1 MSIIKKLFSRSR
13 RFKRLK
19 RETEA
24 RRLVSILENGPFA
37 TFIDVGANTG
47 QTWDLLRKFGYRGK
61 IISVEP
67 LSECHDLLLRK
78 SKSDPNWVIAPRCAL
93 SDHEGVVDI
102 LVAEGSS
109 LSSVT
114 EPTATMSEALP
125 KAREANRESVP
136 LHRLDGL
143 LKREVEAPGKV
154 FLKIDAQGHDMA
166 VLKGAE
172 GVINHIDGVKIE
184 MSLLPLYEG
193 ETLFLDILKYLDAK
207 GFAPHLLVDVGYS
220 KKLGRQ
226 LQIDGTFVRERQPDA
241 D

>member
-1 MSIIKKLFSRSR
+1 MSVLKKLFSRSR
-13 RFKRLK
+13 RFKRMK

-24 RRLVSILENGPFA
+24 LRLSAILEAGPFA

-67 LSECHDLLLRK
+67 LSECHEMLVRK
-78 SKSDPNWVIAPRCAL
+78 SATDPNWIIAPRCAL
-93 SDHEGVVDI
+93 SDHEGVVEI

-114 EPTATMSEALP
+114 EPTRTMSDALP
-125 KAREANRESVP
+125 KAREAKREKVP
-136 LHRLDGL
+136 LHRLDAL
-143 LKREVEAPGKV
+143 LKKEVEAPGKV
-154 FLKIDAQGHDMA
+154 FLKIDAQGHDME

-172 GVINHIDGVKIE
+172 GVMHHIDGVKIE

-207 GFAPHLLVDVGYS
+207 GFSPHLLVDVGYS

-226 LQIDGTFVRERQPDA
+226 LQIDGTFIRDPA
-241 D
+241 DS

>member
-1 MSIIKKLFSRSR
+1 MSVLKKLFSRSR
-13 RFKRLK
+13 RYKRMK

-24 RRLVSILENGPFA
+24 SRLAAILEAGPFA

-67 LSECHDLLLRK
+67 LSECHDMLVRK
-78 SKSDPNWVIAPRCAL
+78 AKSDPNWVIAPRCAL
-93 SDHEGVVDI
+93 SDHEGVVEI

-114 EPTATMSEALP
+114 EPTRTMSDALP
-125 KAREANRESVP
+125 KAREAKREKVP

-143 LKREVEAPGKV
+143 LKKEVESRGKV
-154 FLKIDAQGHDMA
+154 FLKIDAQGHDME

-172 GVINHIDGVKIE
+172 GVMNHIDGVKIE

-207 GFAPHLLVDVGYS
+207 GFSPHLLVDVGYS

-226 LQIDGTFVRERQPDA
+226 LQIDGTFIRDPA
-241 D
+241 DS